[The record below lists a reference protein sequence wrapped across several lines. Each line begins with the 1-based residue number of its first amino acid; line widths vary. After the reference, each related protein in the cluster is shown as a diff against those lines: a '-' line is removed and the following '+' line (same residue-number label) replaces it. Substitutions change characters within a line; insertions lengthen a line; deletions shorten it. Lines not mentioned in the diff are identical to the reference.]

1 MKAKADKQVF
11 RGFGVGKPDLES
23 RMYRR
28 RVATIPGER
37 FNVADVPAGVL
48 GRRDAAVELRDEIV
62 EIGARPGLRRVVC
75 SKEQEHRG
83 VIHCPTLELGSSR
96 VSAVALLER
105 SRRPVAD
112 LAANQPDDAAE
123 VPLRRREGG
132 PIPSDQRYRSSV
144 VDDEA
149 FRRAPGVGNHGLGG
163 RWRRHRVGQRKD
175 LRREA
180 KATSIALQAAQRR
193 VEIGRYPVFVYA
205 AREVGH
211 FCAGIVHSAENL
223 AGPSCY
229 ACVLRE
235 RAEVPLAG
243 VGEQNPRRLIIISSV
258 ERYGQTTESLKCMG
272 LSALECGR
280 SVYLEYAGAFGIE
293 ESEDAVPPG
302 CCHAQREFLEPSAL
316 GKALRNA
323 PHVHVH
329 VHVPPPLHAWRWHS

>member
-1 MKAKADKQVF
+1 
-11 RGFGVGKPDLES
+11 
-23 RMYRR
+23 MYRR

-37 FNVADVPAGVL
+37 LNVADVPAGVL

-83 VIHCPTLELGSSR
+83 VIHGPTLELGSSQ

-132 PIPSDQRYRSSV
+132 PLPSDQRY
-144 VDDEA
+144 
-149 FRRAPGVGNHGLGG
+149 
-163 RWRRHRVGQRKD
+163 
-175 LRREA
+175 
-180 KATSIALQAAQRR
+180 
-193 VEIGRYPVFVYA
+193 
-205 AREVGH
+205 
-211 FCAGIVHSAENL
+211 
-223 AGPSCY
+223 
-229 ACVLRE
+229 VLRE

-316 GKALRNA
+316 GKALGNA
-323 PHVHVH
+323 LH